1 MAEWLALPTLANEP
15 ERRIAVGE
23 YRKRVKAMPYVWKR
37 WGEGVA
43 LYERTGEVI
52 AGVQKE
58 DVDRF
63 FTGLLLADASTALR
77 LEASGGE
84 VVAVETDDLVAFLLA
99 YAKVAFG
106 RPGD

>member
-1 MAEWLALPTLANEP
+1 
-15 ERRIAVGE
+15 
-23 YRKRVKAMPYVWKR
+23 MPYVWKR

-52 AGVQKE
+52 AGVQKQ

-63 FTGLLLADASTALR
+63 FTGLLLADASTPLR

-84 VVAVETDDLVAFLLA
+84 VVVVEVDDLVAFLLA
-99 YAKVAFG
+99 YAKPAFG

>member
-1 MAEWLALPTLANEP
+1 MAEWLALPTLGDEP

-23 YRKRVKAMPYVWKR
+23 YRKRVKAMPYLWKR

-52 AGVQKE
+52 AGVLAE
-58 DVDRF
+58 DVNRF
-63 FTGLLLADASTALR
+63 FSGLLLADASTALR

-84 VVAVETDDLVAFLLA
+84 VVVVEVDDLVAFVLA
-99 YAKVAFG
+99 YAKAAFG